1 MVEEVKKSEGVTG
14 PTVDWVTYGAVSPV
28 KNQGSCT
35 ASYAF
40 SAVGA
45 VEGVSVIFFK
55 NQVEY
60 SAQQLVDCS
69 QSYGNSG
76 CVTGNMVNS
85 FNFIRDR
92 GISTSAAYPYTG
104 ALGTC
109 RSATGTFKVVGY
121 ASINDCNNLA
131 NALVSRPVSVAV
143 DGANFQLYKSGV
155 FYNCGTNATLAALL
169 VGMTDA
175 FWVVKNSWGTTWGEA
190 GYIRLAR
197 GNTCAVC
204 QYASYPAV

>member
-92 GISTSAAYPYTG
+92 GIYLPNVRNFNCSCLS
-104 ALGTC
+104 LH
-109 RSATGTFKVVGY
+109 RS
-121 ASINDCNNLA
+121 SRNLQICYWYIQ
-131 NALVSRPVSVAV
+131 S
-143 DGANFQLYKSGV
+143 
-155 FYNCGTNATLAALL
+155 CGICFN
-169 VGMTDA
+169 
-175 FWVVKNSWGTTWGEA
+175 
-190 GYIRLAR
+190 
-197 GNTCAVC
+197 
-204 QYASYPAV
+204 